1 MSMNE
6 KLVID
11 PVDKNFIIQR
21 IIWILILVWVLV
33 YVVITWTWMSEAKK
47 QELFYDESD
56 MTLGIAVKDSDKSA
70 FESLTE
76 KDIEKQFNEVV
87 WNLNI
92 NKVNY
97 SINTR
102 NIWVNNPFLTWDT
115 PGNKYIDKDL
125 QEKINAAK
133 WNAANVNAT
142 PSNIQWANNVNTW
155 TWTTR

>member
-11 PVDKNFIIQR
+11 PVSKNFIIAR
-21 IIWILILVWVLV
+21 LLWVIALVWIFA
-33 YVVITWTWMSEAKK
+33 YVFVTGKTLSEWMA
-47 QELFYDESD
+47 QDIFYDEND
-56 MTLGIAVKDSDKSA
+56 LTLGLVIKEADKSA
-70 FESLTE
+70 FESLTD
-76 KDIEKQFNEVV
+76 KDIEKQFNDVV

-102 NIWVNNPFLTWDT
+102 NIWVNDPFKTGDT

-125 QEKINAAK
+125 KQQIEATKTNAAANIN
-133 WNAANVNAT
+133 NANAQ
-142 PSNIQWANNVNTW
+142 IQ
-155 TWTTR
+155 